1 MGLAA
6 IIIAAI
12 ENIKIASIV
21 ISSGETS
28 PQGIVMEALEQVIQ
42 LMPDMCA
49 NEGQTSV
56 IENTGI
62 PEFIKNTT
70 EGLQNDYEWEDVDLG
85 DYMDFVGEIVA
96 EGNMI
101 MEDAFAQ
108 AQEMQEEQE
117 EAGGAE
123 EE

>member
-1 MGLAA
+1 MGLFSLFQ
-6 IIIAAI
+6 
-12 ENIKIASIV
+12 IASIFV
-21 ISSGETS
+21 SSSDTS
-28 PQGIVMEALEQVIQ
+28 PQAIVMEALDEVIQ

-56 IENTGI
+56 IENTVI
-62 PEFIKNTT
+62 PLFLEQT
-70 EGLQNDYEWEDVDLG
+70 QASSADDYEWEDVDAG

-101 MEDAFAQ
+101 MENAFSQ
-108 AQEMQEEQE
+108 AKEMQEELME
-117 EAGGAE
+117 MRGEDFE